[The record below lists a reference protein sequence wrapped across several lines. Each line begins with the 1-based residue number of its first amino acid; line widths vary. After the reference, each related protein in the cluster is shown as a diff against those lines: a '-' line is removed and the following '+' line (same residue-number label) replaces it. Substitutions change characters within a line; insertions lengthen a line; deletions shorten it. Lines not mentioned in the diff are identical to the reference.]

1 MPSILGILGMEQQR
15 SSVGHSLLPLS
26 QRKEP
31 LVRMAFLRIQRVPKT
46 QGMSLIMVLD
56 LDSEVRPIE
65 PVWRPKGDD

>member
-1 MPSILGILGMEQQR
+1 
-15 SSVGHSLLPLS
+15 
-26 QRKEP
+26 
-31 LVRMAFLRIQRVPKT
+31 MAFLRIQRVPKT